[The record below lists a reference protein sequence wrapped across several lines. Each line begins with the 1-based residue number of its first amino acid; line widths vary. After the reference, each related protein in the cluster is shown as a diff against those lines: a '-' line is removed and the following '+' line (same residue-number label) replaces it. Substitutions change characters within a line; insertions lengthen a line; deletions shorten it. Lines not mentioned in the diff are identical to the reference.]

1 MNPESCSWKSIHKKK
16 GGRRGN
22 TTRCMFSFGQLCEWM
37 LRYGVTH
44 TRMQSLQACQLP
56 VSPTLNHPQPHP
68 ESSASSAIHLAE
80 IFVLFFRSCFT
91 NSFVKPH
98 KGLLNPVKPSLRK
111 EWKVLFTHR
120 DYKSRGTVR
129 LWAHCTGANDRKP
142 QPQCPPV
149 VVRKSEKWVY
159 VGNSQ
164 TCLMLCMCAEQ
175 AHAC

>member
-22 TTRCMFSFGQLCEWM
+22 TIRCMFSFGQLCEWM

-129 LWAHCTGANDRKP
+129 LWAHCTGGQRQKTSAAVSSSSGPKIG
-142 QPQCPPV
+142 
-149 VVRKSEKWVY
+149 KM
-159 VGNSQ
+159 G
-164 TCLMLCMCAEQ
+164 LCWKRN
-175 AHAC
+175 HVKRV